1 MFTSPMSGR
10 DAHWSVSLLNSFIAS
25 SADIADAYLAT
36 IAPDDQLRQQSTQLG
51 TADPIESGG
60 AGIEAVVGQVFSG
73 VSAQS
78 APPMNSA

>member
-1 MFTSPMSGR
+1 MTLQTYNERPSHQTTNHP
-10 DAHWSVSLLNSFIAS
+10 
-25 SADIADAYLAT
+25 
-36 IAPDDQLRQQSTQLG
+36 PQSMQLG

-60 AGIEAVVGQVFSG
+60 AGIEAVVGQAFSG